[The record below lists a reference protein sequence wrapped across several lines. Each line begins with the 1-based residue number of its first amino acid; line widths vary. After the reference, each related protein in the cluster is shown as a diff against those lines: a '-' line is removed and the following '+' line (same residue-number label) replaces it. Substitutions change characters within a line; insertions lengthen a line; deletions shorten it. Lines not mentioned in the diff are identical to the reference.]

1 MQAMKTITLRKLP
14 PELEEKVEA
23 RSRELGLSL
32 NKTVIRL
39 LEERLIPSSSALG
52 GRRHTDLDHLS
63 GSWSDEEADEF
74 DESLDQQRQ
83 IEPELWR

>member
-1 MQAMKTITLRKLP
+1 MQVMKTITLRKLP
-14 PELEEKVEA
+14 PELEQKVEA
-23 RSRELGLSL
+23 KSRELGLSL

-39 LEERLIPSSSALG
+39 LEERLIPRSTALG
-52 GRRHTDLDHLS
+52 GRRHTDLDHLG

-74 DESLDQQRQ
+74 DESLGEQRQ